1 LVPPSH
7 KLCKPGRGRKDLRV
21 EEALSPEVENP
32 DVSTMPTINDC
43 IWSRRRHARGI
54 KLPSTDPREVHKS
67 KPAQLRFVHCA
78 ALPQHHHTC
87 TCRVQSTHEC
97 NRGGIFRLE
106 QGAEQACPE
115 CWSCGAEVLLLL
127 LPRESSKQVKKCNTK
142 TDQVA
147 VARIGVGGEKSA
159 VIDSKSELRA
169 FASRC
174 AMARS
179 LSSF

>member
-1 LVPPSH
+1 
-7 KLCKPGRGRKDLRV
+7 
-21 EEALSPEVENP
+21 
-32 DVSTMPTINDC
+32 
-43 IWSRRRHARGI
+43 
-54 KLPSTDPREVHKS
+54 
-67 KPAQLRFVHCA
+67 
-78 ALPQHHHTC
+78 
-87 TCRVQSTHEC
+87 
-97 NRGGIFRLE
+97 
-106 QGAEQACPE
+106 
-115 CWSCGAEVLLLL
+115 VLLLL